1 MKFERVKLRNY
12 RPYRDVEVD
21 FTLSDGQ
28 IHIIEGSQG
37 AGKTSFHKAIQWGLY
52 GDSEYDN
59 FRQNWNATARGEDE
73 REMFVEIKFTEDNI
87 DHLLR
92 REISMFNP
100 DLERGYED
108 LKLVIDGENRYEGE
122 RAQDEINELL
132 PEQLKEFFFLDGE
145 RIRKLIDDET
155 GRKAKEDI
163 ETILKHQ
170 AIIHAKEDLEYVID
184 NKYDPGLERARE
196 EKSEREELNQEY
208 KEIRDEISELQK
220 DRDELRE
227 ERRNKKQTLEDT
239 RRELEKYDDE
249 LADQLESREDNI
261 ASLKAEKTGE
271 LGDLR
276 QAWTQL
282 PYAILEDTIESIID
296 DLQERVDDL
305 TELRSSVHKQEII
318 QDLQQEALDSRCP
331 ICGEEHIE
339 TVPEVH
345 ANGGKDIES
354 EAYLTD
360 QIHSC
365 RQRISTLNSA
375 SSPDRVPGEVMGEI
389 QRLRNEIRKDKEK
402 RQELMEEFG
411 GRPTDAEG
419 QKQRYKENINRL
431 EDRLDEIQKE
441 LDKKAEKIKE
451 LQSDRDRIQREKQK
465 KLGQK
470 TIDDTIE
477 KTEAA
482 EQAIDHLDGIREAHI
497 EQKREAIKQK
507 MDEVFK
513 QVSQSEFIKGRYKGI
528 DFAGDAEDDDSFVLE
543 LVKNDG
549 SKKAMNDHPPSA
561 GETQLTALSFIFGL
575 NEYAKYSTTIVFDT
589 VAGRLDL
596 DNSRAQGQFF
606 TTLEEPIVLLVT
618 DAELQQLEESI
629 KGHTGVHYVIKP
641 DKDMNSKMELVDQ

>member
-1 MKFERVKLRNY
+1 MKFERIKLRNF

-28 IHIIEGSQG
+28 IHIIEGPQG

-59 FRQNWNATARGEDE
+59 FRQNWNATAREEDE

-92 REISMFNP
+92 REISSFNP
-100 DLERGYED
+100 DLERAYED
-108 LKLVIDGENRYEGE
+108 LKLVIDGENRYEDE

-155 GRKAKEDI
+155 GRKVKEDI

-184 NKYDPGLERARE
+184 NKYESELERARE

-208 KEIRDEISELQK
+208 KEIRDEIAELERQ
-220 DRDELRE
+220 RDELRD
-227 ERRNKKQTLEDT
+227 ERGEKKRTLEQT
-239 RRELEKYDDE
+239 REELEKYDDE
-249 LADQLESREDNI
+249 LAEQLQSREDNI
-261 ASLKAEKTGE
+261 ADLKADKASE
-271 LGDLR
+271 LDDLR
-276 QAWTQL
+276 DAWTQL
-282 PYAILEDTIESIID
+282 PYAILEDTINEILN
-296 DLQERVDDL
+296 DLEERVDDL
-305 TELRSSVHKQEII
+305 IDLRSSVHKQEIV
-318 QDLQQEALDSRCP
+318 QDLQQEALDGRCP
-331 ICGEEHIE
+331 ICGDEHVE

-345 ANGGKDIES
+345 ANDGEDVKS
-354 EAYLTD
+354 EASLTD
-360 QIHSC
+360 QIHSL
-365 RQRISTLNSA
+365 RQRINTLNSA
-375 SSPDRVPGEVMGEI
+375 SPPDRIPGEVMGEI
-389 QRLRNEIRKDKEK
+389 QRLRNEIRKEEEK

-431 EDRLDEIQKE
+431 ESRLDEIQDE
-441 LDKKAEKIKE
+441 LDEKAEKIKE
-451 LQSDRDRIQREKQK
+451 LQSERDRIQREKQK
-465 KLGQK
+465 KSGQK

-477 KTEAA
+477 KIEAA
-482 EQAIDHLDGIREAHI
+482 EQAIGHLDGIREAHI
-497 EQKREAIKQK
+497 EQKREAIKRK
-507 MDEVFK
+507 MDKVFN

-528 DFAGDAEDDDSFVLE
+528 DFAGDAEDEDSFVLE

-618 DAELQQLEESI
+618 DAELQQLEQSI
-629 KGHTGVHYVIKP
+629 SGHTGVHYVIKP
-641 DKDMNSKMELVDQ
+641 DKNMDSEMELVGQ